1 MTRRISFFIFFH
13 FCLVTQ
19 VLFAQQQLVT
29 DANRRQLTAI
39 ANTANNR
46 FVTGR
51 QQALQLAV
59 ARGWPVSR
67 RLPNGGIALLQGVGT
82 LGFPVYLVTHNNTT
96 AAATT
101 STNRVQPGGT
111 LGLNLS
117 GSSSFL
123 NNKLAIWDGGWVYKT
138 HQEFAGKNIIFAD
151 TSSVIDHATHVAGT
165 MIAKG
170 IYAPVRG
177 MAFNANT
184 LLSYDFDND
193 VAEMSRAAPNLLL
206 SNHSY
211 GEVAGWSYNNTAS
224 RWEWY
229 GLPGDTEDYNFG
241 FYSDRTAQWDNIAY
255 NAPYYLI
262 VESSGNSRDENGPA
276 VGQTYYGYTSRT
288 NQAIIN
294 KGPRPATI
302 SNNDG
307 YDIIATTGNA
317 KNILTVGAINPLP
330 FGPTSSGGI
339 SIAGFSSWGPTDDGR
354 VKPDVVGDGV
364 NMLSTSSSAV
374 DSYSAL
380 SGTSFSAP
388 NVTGSLYLLQEYFA
402 QKNNGSFMRSATL
415 KGLACHTAFDAG
427 QPGPDYIYGWG
438 VLNTAKAAQA
448 ITDKGTKSLISENNL
463 SQAQQQFQVVASG
476 NGPLMA
482 TISWTDLPGTATP
495 EGTLNSRVPK
505 LVNDL
510 DIRISDGTTT
520 YLPWVLNPNQPAL
533 AAVKGDN
540 IRDNVEQI
548 YLPDATPGKA
558 YTIIVSH
565 KGALQ
570 GVAQAY
576 SLIVTGVGGTAYCAS
591 APMSNADSRVDALSF
606 SNLNFAAPAG
616 CTTYT
621 NNTNL
626 TAELERGKTY
636 GLSLTLGTC
645 GNNFNK
651 AAKIF
656 IDWNGNGSF
665 DADELVATSPVYNG
679 TAIFTTNVTVPGSV
693 VADNYSLM
701 RVVLTETND
710 AATIQACGSYAKGE
724 TQDYRVHFV
733 QTSTDAGITSI
744 VRPEASGTCS
754 GTALVTVRLK
764 NFGGAAITNIPV
776 TVKIKAPDNTVTTIS
791 ETYTGTLAPLA
802 EDDFTF
808 SNTFNAAVGSSYTIT
823 ATALLPGDVITTNNE
838 VVSSTIVLPPPAPT
852 NLFAAYCTDSK
863 TYLLTGSGDG
873 QLFWYLN
880 ANDALPFSYGTT
892 VSTTQVPV
900 GNTFYAGLNDF
911 KASVGPATKNVF
923 SGGGYNQFTPS
934 IIVNTAVPVVIQSAR
949 LYVGNPGSITFN
961 VSNASG
967 QVVSTTTINAA
978 ATRSNPQPG
987 LTTNDPNDQGKV
999 YNLNLFLPAA
1009 GKYTIG
1015 VVFNDDATLF
1025 RSNSGVTGY
1034 PFKAGNIFSITGN
1047 DAVAPTGTDTTYY
1060 KNFYYY
1066 LYDVKV
1072 QSAGCASAQRT
1083 AVALFKPVI
1092 SQSSPVILTSNV
1104 ATGNQWYFEG
1114 KPIAGATGQTY
1125 SPLQSGNYSVSVTL
1139 NTGCNVLSDNFAFA
1153 LKATNPDKDTD
1164 IGLATFP
1171 VPASKNLNVLFEA
1184 KNADQLIINLVN
1196 AAGEIVYTNSKNIAA
1211 GSFSTAIDV
1220 SRLAAG
1226 NYVVQ
1231 VILGQKV
1238 YSHKVIVIPSP

>member
-1 MTRRISFFIFFH
+1 MTRRFSFFLFFH
-13 FCLVTQ
+13 FCLITQ
-19 VLFAQQQLVT
+19 AFAQQQLVSE
-29 DANRRQLTAI
+29 ANRRQLTVIATT
-39 ANTANNR
+39 ANTR
-46 FVTGR
+46 FLTGR
-51 QQALQLAV
+51 RQALQLA
-59 ARGWPVSR
+59 AGRGWAINR
-67 RLPNGGIALLQGVGT
+67 LLPNGGRASLQGVNP
-82 LGFPVYLVTHNNTT
+82 LGFPLYLVTHNNTT

-101 STNRVQPGGT
+101 GTNQIQPGGS

-123 NNKLAIWDGGWVYKT
+123 NNKLAMWDGGWVYKT
-138 HQEFAGKNIIFAD
+138 HQEFAGKNITFAD

-170 IYAPVRG
+170 VYAPVKG
-177 MAFNANT
+177 MAYNT
-184 LLSYDFDND
+184 NSLLSYDFDND

-211 GEVAGWSYNNTAS
+211 GEVAGWSYNNTSS

-229 GLPGDTEDYNFG
+229 GLPGDTEDYTFG
-241 FYSDRTAQWDNIAY
+241 FYSARTGQWDNIAY

-288 NQAIIN
+288 NPTIIS
-294 KGPRPATI
+294 KGPRPAGI

-307 YDIIATTGNA
+307 YDIIASTGNA

-339 SIAGFSSWGPTDDGR
+339 SIASFSSWGPTDDGR
-354 VKPDVVGDGV
+354 IKPDVVGDGV
-364 NMLSTSSSAV
+364 NILSTSSSGV
-374 DSYSAL
+374 DAYSAL

-388 NVTGSLYLLQEYFA
+388 NVTGSLYLLQEYFT
-402 QKNNGSFMRSATL
+402 QRYNGKFMRSATL

-438 VLNTAKAAQA
+438 VLNVAKAAQA
-448 ITDKGTKSLISENNL
+448 ITENGTKSLISENSL
-463 SQAQQQFQVVASG
+463 TQAQQQIQVIASG

-482 TISWTDLPGTATP
+482 TISWTDLPGAATS

-520 YLPWVLNPNQPAL
+520 YQPWVLNPDQPPL

-540 IRDNVEQI
+540 IRDNIEQI
-548 YLPDATPGKA
+548 YLPDATPGKT
-558 YTIIVSH
+558 YTITVSH

-570 GVAQAY
+570 SGAQAY
-576 SLIVTGVGGTAYCAS
+576 SLIVTGVGGTTYCAS
-591 APMSNADSRVDALSF
+591 APLSNADSRVDGLSF
-606 SNLNFAAPAG
+606 SNLNVAAPVG

-636 GLSLTLGTC
+636 SLSLTLGTC

-656 IDWNGNGSF
+656 IDWNGNGAF
-665 DADELVATSPVYNG
+665 DTNELVATSAVYNG
-679 TAIFTTNVTVPGSV
+679 TATYTTNITVPGTV
-693 VADNYSLM
+693 AADNYSLM

-733 QTSTDAGITSI
+733 QTSTDAGITAV

-754 GTALVTVRLK
+754 GTTLVTVRLK

-776 TVKIKAPDNTVTTIS
+776 TVKIKAPDNSVTTIS

-808 SNTFNAAVGSSYTIT
+808 SNTFNAAVGASYTIT
-823 ATALLPGDVITTNNE
+823 ATSLLPGDVILNNNE
-838 VVSSTIVLPPPAPT
+838 IVSSTVVLTPPAPT

-863 TYLLTGSGDG
+863 QYLLTGSGDG
-873 QLFWYLN
+873 QLFWYQN
-880 ANDALPFSYGTT
+880 ANDALPFAYGPS
-892 VSTTQVPV
+892 VSTTQAAV

-923 SGGGYNQFTPS
+923 SGGSYNQFTPA
-934 IIVNTAVPVVIQSAR
+934 VTVTTAVPVVIQSAR
-949 LYVGNPGSITFN
+949 LYIGNPGTITFN

-967 QVVSTTTINAA
+967 QIVSTTTINAA

-987 LTTNDPNDQGKV
+987 ATANDPNDQGKV
-999 YNLNLFLPAA
+999 YNLNLSLPAA

-1015 VVFNDDATLF
+1015 IVFDGDATLY
-1025 RSNSGVTGY
+1025 RNNSGVTGY

-1047 DAVAPTGTDTTYY
+1047 DAVPTSGTDTTYY

-1072 QSAGCASAQRT
+1072 QSAGCASAQRS
-1083 AVALFKPVI
+1083 AVSLFKPVI
-1092 SQSSPVILTSNV
+1092 SLSAPAILTSNA

-1114 KPIAGATGQTY
+1114 KLIAGATGQTY

-1139 NTGCNVLSDNFAFA
+1139 NTGCSVLSDNFVFA
-1153 LKATNPDKDTD
+1153 LKAINPDKNTD

-1184 KNADQLIINLVN
+1184 KTADKLTINLIN
-1196 AAGEIVYTNSKNIAA
+1196 SAGDIVYTNSKNIVA
-1211 GSFSTAIDV
+1211 GSFSTVIDV

-1226 NYVVQ
+1226 TYVVQ
-1231 VILGQKV
+1231 VILGQKA
-1238 YSHKVIVIPSP
+1238 YSHKVIVIPLP